1 MKVASLFVNKHQCYR
16 FTCFDGIVLYIL
28 HAYEFL
34 EMLMRFAE
42 PNFLWCLFSLPLF
55 ALLFLYAYRRRK
67 KLAARFVSL
76 TMLPKL
82 ATSASPWRRLA
93 KVVLLLL
100 AIAFLFVALARPQWG
115 RKMEHIERRGLDL
128 VLLQDVSLS
137 MLAEDVKPNRLVR
150 SRHEIAAFLETLSGD
165 RVGLVAFSG
174 EAQVMVPLTLDYGT
188 VQMMLKELEPGWL
201 MPGTNLENAIR
212 KGMNL
217 FKNSGGA
224 GKYSVMILMS
234 DGEEL
239 EAAAVNA
246 AKEAAEL
253 GIRIYTIGVGS
264 REGVPI
270 PVKTRKGDVAYKKDL
285 QGNIVTTHLE
295 EGTLQEIASVTG
307 GLYFYA
313 NPSEF
318 QLQKVLGEIA
328 SLEKKEQSSD
338 RMENYQ
344 DRYQLFLGIAA
355 LLFLIEAMIS
365 ERGRRRKQ
373 LNGRFS

>member
-1 MKVASLFVNKHQCYR
+1 
-16 FTCFDGIVLYIL
+16 
-28 HAYEFL
+28 
-34 EMLMRFAE
+34 MRFAE
-42 PNFLWCLFSLPLF
+42 PTFLWGLLSLPLF
-55 ALLFLYAYRRRK
+55 ALLFYYAYYRRK

-76 TMLPKL
+76 SMLPKL

-93 KVVLLLL
+93 KVLILLL

-115 RKMEHIERRGLDL
+115 RKMEHIERRGLDI
-128 VLLQDVSLS
+128 VLLQDISLS

-150 SRHEIAAFLETLSGD
+150 SRHEISSFLETLSGD

-174 EAQVMVPLTLDYGT
+174 DAQVMVPLTLDYGT
-188 VQMMLKELEPGWL
+188 VQMMLRELNPGWL
-201 MPGTNLENAIR
+201 MPGTNLEKAIR
-212 KGMNL
+212 KGMGM
-217 FKNSGGA
+217 FRNSGG

-253 GIRIYTIGVGS
+253 GIKIYTIGIGS

-270 PVKTRKGDVAYKKDL
+270 PVKGKNGEVAYKKDM

-295 EGTLQEIASVTG
+295 DGTLQEIASVTG

-313 NPSEF
+313 SPGEF
-318 QLQKVLGEIA
+318 QLQKVLAEIA
-328 SLEKKEQSSD
+328 TLEKKEQASD

-344 DRYQLFLGIAA
+344 DRYQLFLGLAA
-355 LLFLIEAMIS
+355 LLFLLEAVIS
-365 ERGRRRKQ
+365 ERGRHRKQ